1 MIKKAILTGGG
12 HATRLRPITT
22 TINKHLIPLANK
34 PMIFH
39 AIEKVVEAGVTEIFI
54 NTNPGEKE
62 LQKYIGDGG
71 HWGVKITYFEQT
83 GGPQGIAHVVN
94 LAKDFI
100 GDDPFIFYLSDN
112 IILASIKP
120 LAEKFEK
127 EKLNCLLS
135 FSKVDD
141 PERFGVG
148 EFDANGNLTR
158 VLEKPRNPPSNMAQT
173 GIYFFDKNFFEGYKH
188 IEKSARGEYEI
199 SDVNT
204 WLIENKY
211 KVGWSEITGYWKDSG
226 KPEDLLLANQLLLEQ
241 LPSEHFTNG
250 ADVESGAV
258 LEGNVKVGAGSK
270 IGAKVSIKGPVILGE
285 NCILEDCYIG
295 PYTTIGAGSEI
306 YSAQIEHSIFFENAD
321 INCDIKIS
329 DSIIGKN
336 ATILTGHNTPP
347 KGHKMILGDHT
358 MIEI

>member
-12 HATRLRPITT
+12 RATRLRPITT

-39 AIEKVVEAGVTEIFI
+39 AIERVVEAGVKEIFI
-54 NTNPGEKE
+54 NTNPGETE
-62 LQKYIGDGG
+62 LQKYVGDGG
-71 HWGVKITYFEQT
+71 HWGIKITYFEQT

-100 GDDPFIFYLSDN
+100 GGDPFIFYLSDN
-112 IILASIKP
+112 IFLGSIKP

-127 EKLNCLLS
+127 ENLNCLLS
-135 FSKVDD
+135 FSKVTD

-148 EFDANGNLTR
+148 EFDANGKLLR
-158 VLEKPRNPPSNMAQT
+158 VLEKPVNPPSNFAQT
-173 GIYFFDKNFFEGYKH
+173 GLYFFDRTFFEGFKH
-188 IEKSARGEYEI
+188 IQKSARGEYEI

-204 WLIENKY
+204 WLIENNY

-226 KPEDLLLANQLLLEQ
+226 KPADLLIVNQLLLDQ
-241 LPSEHFTNG
+241 LPPEHFTNG
-250 ADVESGAV
+250 AEVEAGAR
-258 LEGNVKVGAGSK
+258 LEGNVKVGSGSK
-270 IGAKVSIKGPVILGE
+270 IGSGVLVRGPVVIGE
-285 NCILEDCYIG
+285 NCVLEDCYVG
-295 PYTTIGAGSEI
+295 PYTTVGAGTEI
-306 YSAQIEHSIFFENAD
+306 YGGEVEHSIIFENVD
-321 INCDIKIS
+321 INCQIRIV

-336 ATILTGHNTPP
+336 AMILTGHTAPP

-358 MIEI
+358 MIEM